1 MEASEQLVNG
11 KTEFWCPDKLIND
24 DLIKYPSVDLE
35 CLNAVDSE
43 CLNDDDINE
52 ILCSDSDSVNN
63 EINDESG
70 FNEPVHEVTH
80 ADCISDFLDKCNDNV
95 RR

>member
-11 KTEFWCPDKLIND
+11 KTEFWCPDKLMND
-24 DLIKYPSVDLE
+24 DLIKYP
-35 CLNAVDSE
+35 DSE

-80 ADCISDFLDKCNDNV
+80 ADCISDFLDKCTDNV

>member
-11 KTEFWCPDKLIND
+11 KTEFWCPDKLMND
-24 DLIKYPSVDLE
+24 DLIKYP
-35 CLNAVDSE
+35 DSE